1 MFDWLSTDMEIGMM
15 PIESRRTI
23 LKCFEAFKRFV
34 DDLEM
39 DTVVYFEKMKRS

>member
-1 MFDWLSTDMEIGMM
+1 MFDWLFTDMEIAMM

-34 DDLEM
+34 ED
-39 DTVVYFEKMKRS
+39 FEIKLKQG

>member
-1 MFDWLSTDMEIGMM
+1 MMFDWLFTDMFPMEIGMM
-15 PIESRRTI
+15 SIESRRTI

-39 DTVVYFEKMKRS
+39 ELVTQ